1 MRRMALVLTLVII
14 AACGKKDEEA
24 PPLDTVPAAEPAPV
38 VDLASVAGMW
48 NMQVM
53 GATSDSV
60 LTTYTLTATA
70 DTAGWT
76 LKLPD
81 RDAMTL
87 TVTVSGDSIISDSP
101 EYESVLQKGV
111 RVHTSSVFR
120 VRGDSMFGTTTARY
134 RMTSGDSVVMLR
146 AVGTRHAM

>member
-1 MRRMALVLTLVII
+1 MRRMALVLTLAII

-24 PPLDTVPAAEPAPV
+24 PPLDTVPPEPAPV

-48 NMQVM
+48 DMQVM

-76 LKLPD
+76 LKLPE
-81 RDAMTL
+81 RDAMAL
-87 TVTVSGDSIISDSP
+87 TVTVSGDSIMSDSP
-101 EYESVLQKGV
+101 EYESVLRKGV
-111 RVHTSSVFR
+111 RVQTSSVFR

-134 RMTSGDSVVMLR
+134 RMASGDSLVTLR
-146 AVGTRHAM
+146 ARGARHPM